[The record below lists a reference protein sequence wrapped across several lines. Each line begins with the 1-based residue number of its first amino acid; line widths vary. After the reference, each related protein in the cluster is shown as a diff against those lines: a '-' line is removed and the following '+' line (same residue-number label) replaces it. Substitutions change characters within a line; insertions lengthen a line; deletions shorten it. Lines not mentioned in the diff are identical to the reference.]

1 MAAAGQIVRAVGLPA
16 FPQWHSSGFL
26 FVALVS
32 TAALTP
38 WPRNQQSAWHV
49 GSRCRCLPCL
59 CRLLLSAL
67 GSFYLWFR
75 SPGKNGSHY
84 DPNCDLFQ
92 PSEKRMVLTSD
103 AFMLGMV
110 GVLAAAT
117 AKLGLLNVLN
127 LYVLPY
133 W

>member
-1 MAAAGQIVRAVGLPA
+1 MWAHAVVA
-16 FPQWHSSGFL
+16 FPACAGCCCL
-26 FVALVS
+26 
-32 TAALTP
+32 
-38 WPRNQQSAWHV
+38 
-49 GSRCRCLPCL
+49 RCDDR
-59 CRLLLSAL
+59 
-67 GSFYLWFR
+67 FYLWFR

-92 PSEKRMVLTSD
+92 PSERRMVLTSD

-117 AKLGLLNVLN
+117 AKLGLLNILN

>member
-1 MAAAGQIVRAVGLPA
+1 
-16 FPQWHSSGFL
+16 
-26 FVALVS
+26 
-32 TAALTP
+32 
-38 WPRNQQSAWHV
+38 
-49 GSRCRCLPCL
+49 
-59 CRLLLSAL
+59 
-67 GSFYLWFR
+67 
-75 SPGKNGSHY
+75 
-84 DPNCDLFQ
+84 
-92 PSEKRMVLTSD
+92 MVLTSD